1 MSTAGVLDVEMRAR
15 DRASREL
22 DKVGKSFDK
31 LVEKQKKQIVTA
43 KSMAVAETEAK
54 RQLREMGIEV
64 DKQASLSEKAGA
76 AWTKFAVGLG
86 VAAGAVYAA
95 KRALGAIADT
105 STLVNAFQAAG
116 LSIEE
121 AQRRTSGMVAETDLM
136 RSRMELANA
145 EVAITND
152 QFGLLAVA
160 AANMADML
168 GTTTTEAMDRLVQS
182 MVSGQAR
189 GLKLLGVI
197 VDEKAAVEEWASA
210 HGTTADKLSAT
221 DERAAKLGA
230 TLKLLEERYGPRA
243 TAQVQNF
250 GDEWDQV
257 GAEVADTIHFWT
269 GLAAAQADASIKQ
282 MNATTATL
290 GLVDVLRSGTKD
302 VSELAVAVK
311 GYDAAQAD
319 AAKVGEH
326 STYVLLQNDKALLQV
341 ARSTIAA
348 RDADVAAARAKRDLN
363 DELVAG
369 VAFLQT
375 DMTAAAQAGRT
386 MAAWAAANRKA
397 TKSIDD
403 RAASI
408 RAAREAEAG
417 EDRPDPLAAAVRGI
431 SGEGGGA
438 HTEDPE
444 DLPDRIGA
452 IIEGL
457 GIQTTMLGDATG
469 AVEEYDAALADAM
482 RANEDFASS
491 VTGWAAPAAVAFTQ
505 AIESVVAGEVGF
517 GAAMASMAR
526 SVISGVASQA
536 AVKAVYELA
545 EGIAAASNPFTAPT
559 APGHFAA
566 AKLFA
571 GIAAGAAVAA
581 GAVGAATGAGKGSR
595 GGGGAGAARAGGETA
610 AGRDSQERGEG
621 TIIMVFGGDRLHTD
635 EQIAR
640 RVEQV
645 TGRGISSGTTRRSSQ
660 FRGA

>member
-15 DRASREL
+15 DRASREM

-168 GTTTTEAMDRLVQS
+168 GTTTTQAMERLVQS
-182 MVSGQAR
+182 MVSGQTR
-189 GLKLLGVI
+189 GLKLLGIV
-197 VDEKAAVEEWASA
+197 VDEQAAVEGWARS
-210 HGTTADKLSAT
+210 HGVAADKLSAT
-221 DERAAKLGA
+221 DERAAKLEA
-230 TLKLLEERYGPRA
+230 TLRLLEERYGSRA
-243 TAQVQNF
+243 RAKVQNF
-250 GDEWDQV
+250 GDAWDQL
-257 GAEVADTIHFWT
+257 GAVVADTTHFWT
-269 GLAAAQADASIKQ
+269 GLAASWADASIKE
-282 MNATTATL
+282 MNATQATL
-290 GLVDVLRSGTKD
+290 HLSDVLRSGTKD

-311 GYDAAQAD
+311 DYDAAQAE
-319 AAKVGEH
+319 AAKVGER
-326 STYVLLQNDKALLQV
+326 STYVLLAADKALLQV

-348 RDADVAAARAKRDLN
+348 RDADAAAAAAKRDLN
-363 DELVAG
+363 DDLIRG

-375 DMTAAAQAGRT
+375 DMKAAEQAGRT
-386 MAAWAAANRKA
+386 MAAWAAANRDVA
-397 TKSIDD
+397 KSHND
-403 RAASI
+403 RAKAAAAAA
-408 RAAREAEAG
+408 AAREL
-417 EDRPDPLAAAVRGI
+417 RPDVINALLVETGMAEPMAAP
-431 SGEGGGA
+431 EGVEGA
-438 HTEDPE
+438 FAALLESIP
-444 DLPDRIGA
+444 
-452 IIEGL
+452 
-457 GIQTTMLGDATG
+457 TTQLGDATC
-469 AVEEYDAALADAM
+469 ALEEYEAALADAQ

-526 SVISGVASQA
+526 SVISGVAAQA
-536 AVKAVYELA
+536 SVKAIYEAA
-545 EGIAAASNPFTAPT
+545 EGFAAAASMLPPVQAT

-566 AKLFA
+566 AKIYAAVA
-571 GIAAGAAVAA
+571 GAAAVAA
-581 GAVGAATGAGKGSR
+581 GGIGAATGAR
-595 GGGGAGAARAGGETA
+595 GGG
-610 AGRDSQERGEG
+610 S
-621 TIIMVFGGDRLHTD
+621 
-635 EQIAR
+635 
-640 RVEQV
+640 
-645 TGRGISSGTTRRSSQ
+645 
-660 FRGA
+660 